1 MSLFD
6 NALEIITRKLKYT
19 EEISIIEM
27 EKHWIE
33 YLGIEIESF
42 SNGEYKAIIVPPI
55 NILIDNLQKLK
66 PDQYVYTDCRFFAL
80 LIGVLKK
87 SKPNDKGMFFMH
99 TSINSGIEIQIPPS
113 NLYISLD
120 RDFFVDYSEE
130 KPIVFTDALLGSKGQ
145 WIVNIYDDKYMGIVT
160 DGPILLTL
168 EEWRLKYQEI
178 VTKEL
183 ETDRSKEISGGS
195 ILSTIRMILQCKIKK
210 FGIKVSF
217 YKFTSMGDCIDIGK
231 NKSPSKYEYIKE
243 VN

>member
-1 MSLFD
+1 
-6 NALEIITRKLKYT
+6 
-19 EEISIIEM
+19 M

-33 YLGIEIESF
+33 YLGIESQSF

-87 SKPNDKGMFFMH
+87 SNPNDKGMFFMH
-99 TSINSGIEIQIPPS
+99 TSINPGIEIQIPPS

-120 RDFFVDYSEE
+120 RDFFVDYSKEN
-130 KPIVFTDALLGSKGQ
+130 PIVYTDGLLGSKGQ
-145 WIVNIYDDKYMGIVT
+145 WIVNINDDKYMGIVS
-160 DGPILLTL
+160 DGPLLLTL

-183 ETDRSKEISGGS
+183 EMDRSKEIPDDSV
-195 ILSTIRMILQCKIKK
+195 LSTIRKILQCKIKI
-210 FGIKVSF
+210 FGIQVSF
-217 YKFTSMGDCIDIGK
+217 YKFTPIGDCIDIVK
-231 NKSPSKYEYIKE
+231 SKYPSEYVKE